1 MTTPA
6 VDQLLYLLDEAFA
19 GEDWRPLLTNLG
31 AAPLISE
38 FPKDRP

>member
-1 MTTPA
+1 MTTPV

-31 AAPLISE
+31 VGPLISNLS
-38 FPKDRP
+38 KDRP